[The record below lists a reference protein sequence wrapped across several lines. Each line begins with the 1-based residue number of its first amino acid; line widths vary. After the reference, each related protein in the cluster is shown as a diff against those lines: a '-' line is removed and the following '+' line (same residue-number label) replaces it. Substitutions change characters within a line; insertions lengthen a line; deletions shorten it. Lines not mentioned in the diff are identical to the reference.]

1 MLARAVLVWSV
12 TKFARELILRMIA
25 SIAIVR
31 GKTSNQLFE
40 ALEDWNARLEN
51 NILLGQRLPP

>member
-1 MLARAVLVWSV
+1 
-12 TKFARELILRMIA
+12 MIA

-31 GKTSNQLFE
+31 GEASKQLFE
-40 ALEDWNARLEN
+40 TLEDWNARLEN

>member
-1 MLARAVLVWSV
+1 MLARAALVWSV

-31 GKTSNQLFE
+31 GEASKQLFE
-40 ALEDWNARLEN
+40 TLEDWNARLEN
-51 NILLGQRLPP
+51 NILLGQRLPS